1 MRYFAESKR
10 SLYLT
15 NCFKLAMVPVALLS
29 SCAAAQEADYEAE
42 LNRQARVIEKL
53 LMEIELLKT
62 QQQKLAQAQA
72 SQRKHKKS
80 STTAPPLPPQ
90 TQAQVAQPTN
100 SKNSSSPAEPVGQTP
115 PEPQADTR
123 ALPEST
129 AGSNGVLI
137 GDGRFAWETSLSYS
151 YNDNNRVFLDA
162 YSFIPALVVGLIDIR
177 QIKRHSFIGSV
188 SGKYGLTDRW
198 EVELKVPYVN
208 RKDSQ
213 RSRPV
218 SVGVSD
224 DEIFNANGDGIG
236 DVQLSTRY
244 QLNEAGQGVIY
255 VANLGVTFPTGTS
268 PFDVEFVESTP
279 GSVFP
284 TELPTG
290 AGYVSVQPGLS
301 AIYPSDPGVFFGSLS
316 YAWNDKIDDDQT
328 GEVDAGDAIGLS
340 FGLGLSLN
348 ERTSMSVSYSHKHV
362 LESQI
367 NDVRIDGSEL
377 DIGQLIIGYAF
388 RYSPLTNINVSLAVG
403 VTDDA
408 QDVRLNLRVPVTVE

>member
-1 MRYFAESKR
+1 M
-10 SLYLT
+10 
-15 NCFKLAMVPVALLS
+15 
-29 SCAAAQEADYEAE
+29 
-42 LNRQARVIEKL
+42 
-53 LMEIELLKT
+53 
-62 QQQKLAQAQA
+62 
-72 SQRKHKKS
+72 
-80 STTAPPLPPQ
+80 
-90 TQAQVAQPTN
+90 
-100 SKNSSSPAEPVGQTP
+100 
-115 PEPQADTR
+115 
-123 ALPEST
+123 PEST